1 MMAVATR
8 GRHDQADLRRLA
20 ELGMTPL
27 HWRSPPMQTR
37 ASGTVHIV
45 HDGASSDLFL
55 KDLLRAITL
64 AGRLPQLSAGDEST
78 NARSTDRVIQLGNAG
93 SAMKLPGGITKVLAL
108 PSLAELRG
116 NAVAKREAWLKL
128 RTLLQQ

>member
-1 MMAVATR
+1 
-8 GRHDQADLRRLA
+8 
-20 ELGMTPL
+20 
-27 HWRSPPMQTR
+27 MQTR
-37 ASGTVHIV
+37 TSATVHIV

-55 KDLLRAITL
+55 NDLLRAITL
-64 AGRLPQLSAGDEST
+64 AGRLPQLATSDESAK
-78 NARSTDRVIQLGNAG
+78 ARSTDRVIQLGNAG
-93 SAMKLPGGITKVLAL
+93 SAMKLPGDMTRVLAL